1 MQSVLSENLL
11 QNLKLYL
18 SVRSLPKVGK
28 YKNKIFLEFILGF
41 TRIFY
46 KKLIYKKLSR
56 LLKSLLK
63 ENFKDFDT
71 DVYMEMRFLNPE
83 CWDDSKDFR
92 NNMIISFVNHFQT
105 TLAAAGFDQRKIL
118 PECCSFKNY
127 VKASHRETTAA
138 ILWRSVFKYK

>member
-63 ENFKDFDT
+63 ERFKDFDT

-83 CWDDSKDFR
+83 CWDDSKDFG
-92 NNMIISFVNHFQT
+92 NNMIISFVNHFKT
-105 TLAAAGFDQRKIL
+105 TLAAAGFHGERSFQNGVRLKITSRPATEEPL
-118 PECCSFKNY
+118 PLFYGGQCFSI
-127 VKASHRETTAA
+127 R
-138 ILWRSVFKYK
+138 